1 MKQLKL
7 QLYTSLKPGD
17 VVIVTGFDQLGYR
30 NWKQELGVLDCFP
43 EFCKCHLS
51 VWLVGYFFNTD
62 IPLILP
68 FTKSEEASPSYGG
81 VSLTPDQLQR
91 TGRKHRTT
99 WQYKTTTRRNKARL
113 KVENQQKLPPAM
125 KNSTE

>member
-68 FTKSEEASPSYGG
+68 FT
-81 VSLTPDQLQR
+81 PDQLQR

-113 KVENQQKLPPAM
+113 KVENQLKLPPAM